1 METEVW
7 SSFAAFLLSAGPY
20 PPPSL
25 ATGSGTSGQDHALAG
40 ASNLTHSLWPEHR
53 LDGLHWSSQGCLGG
67 KAQAADS

>member
-20 PPPSL
+20 PAPSL

-40 ASNLTHSLWPEHR
+40 ASNLTHSL
-53 LDGLHWSSQGCLGG
+53 CL
-67 KAQAADS
+67 A